1 MNLTETIHAKYLE
14 RKPTAE
20 YSSFLRKNIEI
31 EKKLRSILTDSQQ
44 LLLSQLIDSFQSMEL
59 IDQTELIKFTISML
73 KELYN

>member
-1 MNLTETIHAKYLE
+1 MNLIETIHRQYLE

-31 EKKLRSILTDSQQ
+31 EKELRSILTDSQQ